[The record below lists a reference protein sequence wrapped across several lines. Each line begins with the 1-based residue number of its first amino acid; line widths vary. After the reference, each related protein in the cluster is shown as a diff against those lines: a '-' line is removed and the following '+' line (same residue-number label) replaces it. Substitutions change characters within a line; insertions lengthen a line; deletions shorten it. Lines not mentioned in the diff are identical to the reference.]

1 MNTPSA
7 SESLHVEKL
16 SKLAH
21 IALDPSE
28 KQRVAEKLASVFQW
42 ISQMDH
48 LSLEDT
54 PVESSPCPMRCD
66 GPAVNE
72 SSDDIL
78 SNAPLKDQQFFVVPR
93 VLE

>member
-1 MNTPSA
+1 MNTTPA
-7 SESLHVEKL
+7 TESLHVEKL

-28 KQRVAEKLASVFQW
+28 KQRIAEKLASVFQW

-48 LSLEDT
+48 LNLGDI
-54 PVESSPCPMRCD
+54 PVESSSCPMRRD

-72 SSDDIL
+72 SSDDVL
-78 SNAPLKDQQFFVVPR
+78 SNAPLKDHQFFVVPR